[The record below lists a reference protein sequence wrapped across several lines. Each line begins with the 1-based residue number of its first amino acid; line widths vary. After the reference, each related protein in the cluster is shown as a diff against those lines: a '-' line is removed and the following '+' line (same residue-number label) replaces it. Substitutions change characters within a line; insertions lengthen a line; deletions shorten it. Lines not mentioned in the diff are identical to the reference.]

1 MKNILKIAAGLT
13 ASIAALVA
21 CAPVNVL
28 NSITP
33 SGSFS
38 KDKNVSFGALPRQKM
53 DVFVA
58 QTPRENAPVIVFVHG
73 GSWDSGNKDIYKF
86 LAEGFT
92 QDGFDVVVPNYRLY
106 PDARYPDFIEDNA
119 LAVAQTAKRFPN
131 RPIALLGHSAGGYN
145 VLMLGL
151 VPEYLAAAGV
161 DRCTQIAGI
170 AALSAPVGIVP
181 LDSEPLTTIF
191 PDRFTKS
198 DAPLNRVN
206 GPAPQ
211 MFLAN
216 GQDDKT
222 VYPDNSVALG
232 KKITERGGQVQVKI
246 YPKMNHTD
254 AVKVLSRH
262 FDGDSELK
270 ADLVNFFDDLPK
282 TGGSCR

>member
-1 MKNILKIAAGLT
+1 MKNILKFTAGLT
-13 ASIAALVA
+13 ATIIAVAA

-28 NSITP
+28 NGITP

-38 KDKNVSFGALPRQKM
+38 KDKNVSFGALPRQTM
-53 DVFVA
+53 DVFIA
-58 QTPRENAPVIVFVHG
+58 QKPRENSPVIVFVHG

-92 QDGFDVVVPNYRLY
+92 QNGFDVVVPNYRLY
-106 PDARYPDFIEDNA
+106 PEARYPEFIEDNA

-131 RPIALLGHSAGGYN
+131 RPIALMGHSAGGYN

-151 VPEYLAAAGV
+151 VPKYLEAAGV
-161 DRCTQIAGI
+161 DRCAQIAGI

-181 LDSEPLTTIF
+181 LKEEPLITIF
-191 PDRFTKS
+191 PDRFTKT
-198 DAPLNRVN
+198 DAPLNQVT
-206 GPAPQ
+206 GPVPQ

-232 KKITERGGQVQVKI
+232 KKITQRGGQAQVKI
-246 YPKMNHTD
+246 YPDMNHTD

-270 ADLVNFFDDLPK
+270 ADLVSFFDSLPK
-282 TGGSCR
+282 TGGSCQ

>member
-1 MKNILKIAAGLT
+1 MKPIVKTLLALT
-13 ASIAALVA
+13 ASLTALAA
-21 CAPVNVL
+21 CAPVNIL
-28 NSITP
+28 NGITP

-38 KDKNVSFGALPRQKM
+38 KTKNVSFGDLPRQKM
-53 DVFVA
+53 DIYRA
-58 QTPRENAPVIVFVHG
+58 DEPRENAPVIVFVHG
-73 GSWDSGNKDIYKF
+73 GSWDSGSKNIYKF

-106 PDARYPDFIEDNA
+106 PDVRYPVFIEDNA

-131 RPIALLGHSAGGYN
+131 RPIALMGHSAGGYN

-151 VPEYLAAAGV
+151 VPKYLEAVGV
-161 DRCTQIAGI
+161 DRCSQIAGI

-198 DAPLNRVN
+198 DAPLNRVSE
-206 GPAPQ
+206 PAPQ

-216 GQDDKT
+216 GKYDKT
-222 VYPDNSVALG
+222 VYPDNSIALG
-232 KKITERGGQVQVKI
+232 QKITQRGGNAQVKI
-246 YPKMNHTD
+246 YPKMNHID

-270 ADLVNFFDDLPK
+270 SDLVAFFDSLPK